1 MNIFTKYIWRTA
13 GLLSVGM
20 AYVGV
25 LVPGIPTTSFLLL
38 ALWCFG
44 KSSPTLQKWILEH
57 PTFGPY
63 IVNWSQKRIYPTK
76 AKWMMLICCLASYV
90 WLIYIALSPIALIG
104 IGAFMLFW
112 IIWAWRYPGS
122 IEEYNYRVAEGKK
135 IGWFK

>member
-90 WLIYIALSPIALIG
+90 WLIYIALSPIALIS

-112 IIWAWRYPGS
+112 LIWAWRYPGS

>member
-1 MNIFTKYIWRTA
+1 MNIFTKYLWRTA

-90 WLIYIALSPIALIG
+90 WLIYIALSPIALIS

-112 IIWAWRYPGS
+112 LIWAWRYPGS

>member
-1 MNIFTKYIWRTA
+1 MITKYLWRAA
-13 GLLSVGM
+13 GLFSVGM

-25 LVPGIPTTSFLLL
+25 LLPGIPTTSFLLL

-63 IVNWSQKRIYPTK
+63 VVNWSQKRIYPTK
-76 AKWMMLICCLASYV
+76 AKWMMLICCSGSYI
-90 WLIYIALSPIALIG
+90 WLIYIALSPIALIS

-112 IIWAWRYPGS
+112 LIWAWRYPGS